1 MKVLILTITAGEGH
15 NATAAAIHEALSAR
29 GVESEVLDVYQKT
42 NRLLYGI
49 IAKGYLTASSDLK
62 LLYSAVYSRLEKRKS
77 DSYRTSITRTSQ
89 ALILRRVYNH
99 IREYKPDVIVYTHVF
114 AGVLLDVIKE
124 KKGLTARSVGITTD
138 FTMHPFWEETLRT
151 DRVVIPNEMLFPA
164 ARRKGLAERQICP
177 IGIPIR
183 AAFAAVRDKAEA
195 RRALGLDPHM
205 RTLLLMGGSMGYGD
219 LPGTLCELDEMTEDF
234 QIMVV
239 CGNNKKAKSE
249 IDSLT
254 LRKRILTFGYTSEID
269 LLMDAA
275 DCIVTKPGGL
285 TTSEALAKRLP
296 MIICNP
302 IPGQE
307 DRNTE
312 FLLNSGTAMKISK
325 TSRLADVIHQ
335 LFCTPDRIRIMQ
347 EAIDL
352 IRKPNST
359 ATLADLIVSLGEE
372 KLAYESIPEAAV
384 PAEPSEN
391 GEKAPETAP
400 VCCETPDKDADCDE
414 NETPADIFGG
424 ELPDGAENTPSDEA
438 TEA

>member
-62 LLYSAVYSRLEKRKS
+62 PLYSAVYSRLEKRKS
-77 DSYRTSITRTSQ
+77 DSYRTSLTRTSQ
-89 ALILRRVYNH
+89 ALILHRVYNH
-99 IREYKPDVIVYTHVF
+99 ILEYKPDVIVYTHVF

-124 KKGLTARSVGITTD
+124 KKGLTARSVGVTTD

-151 DRVVIPNEMLFPA
+151 DRVVIPNEMLIPA

-183 AAFAAVRDKAEA
+183 AAFSSARDKGEA
-195 RRALGLDPHM
+195 RRALGLDPDL

-219 LPGTLCELDEMTEDF
+219 LPGTLRELDGMTENF
-234 QIMVV
+234 QIIVV
-239 CGNNKKAKSE
+239 CGNNKKAKAE
-249 IDSLT
+249 IDALT
-254 LRKRILTFGYTSEID
+254 MRKRILTFGYTSEID

-307 DRNTE
+307 DRNSE
-312 FLLNSGTAMKISK
+312 FLLNSGAAMRISK
-325 TSRLADVIHQ
+325 TTRLADVIHQ
-335 LFCTPDRIRIMQ
+335 LFHNPERIRILQ

-359 ATLADLIVSLGEE
+359 ASLADLIISLGEE
-372 KLAYESIPEAAV
+372 KLAYESLPETSAV
-384 PAEPSEN
+384 PPS
-391 GEKAPETAP
+391 GESETAETAP
-400 VCCETPDKDADCDE
+400 VCCETAEKEED
-414 NETPADIFGG
+414 ETPVDPPA
-424 ELPDGAENTPSDEA
+424 EEEGAQ
-438 TEA
+438 

>member
-15 NATAAAIHEALSAR
+15 NATAAAIHEALAAR
-29 GVESEVLDVYQKT
+29 GVESQVLDVYQKT

-124 KKGLTARSVGITTD
+124 KKGLTARSVGVTTD

-164 ARRKGLAERQICP
+164 ARRKGLSERQICP

-183 AAFAAVRDKAEA
+183 AAFSAMRDKGDA
-195 RRALGLDPHM
+195 RRALGLDPDV

-219 LPGTLCELDEMTEDF
+219 MPATLRELDEMTEEF
-234 QIMVV
+234 QIIVV
-239 CGNNKKAKSE
+239 CGNNKKAKEE

-307 DRNTE
+307 DRNSE

-325 TSRLADVIHQ
+325 TTSLADVIYQ
-335 LFCTPDRIRIMQ
+335 LFHNPERVQNMRA
-347 EAIDL
+347 AIDL

-359 ATLADLIVSLGEE
+359 QSLVDLIISLGNE
-372 KLAYESIPEAAV
+372 KLTYVSI
-384 PAEPSEN
+384 AEQAN
-391 GEKAPETAP
+391 
-400 VCCETPDKDADCDE
+400 
-414 NETPADIFGG
+414 GG
-424 ELPDGAENTPSDEA
+424 EAPTAQEPPAPQPAEA
-438 TEA
+438 TEEAAPAENASEEAGV